1 MTPDEIT
8 MHLTPPPGV
17 RVRRYPPWQDQ
28 VYRVSLAVAAGAL
41 ALRGGALI
49 FQAETVAL
57 AGAVLLAASTL
68 VASYTFLV
76 WIDRYRH
83 MVMALAVVGTGLL
96 AMAMPWGVG
105 FLMAAGSV
113 MAAKETHCFRFPTGR
128 VIPWVAAAAAL
139 TGLVPGWGRI
149 NGVGLVVVAAL
160 WVPLLWARF
169 RMRLITV
176 TGG

>member
-1 MTPDEIT
+1 MTPEELT

-17 RVRRYPPWQDQ
+17 KVRRYPPWQDQ

-41 ALRGGALI
+41 ALRGGALV
-49 FQAETVAL
+49 FRAETVAV

-76 WIDRYRH
+76 WIDRYRQL
-83 MVMALAVVGTGLL
+83 VMALAVLGTVLL
-96 AMAMPWGVG
+96 VVAMPWGVG

-128 VIPWVAAAAAL
+128 IIPWVALAAAL
-139 TGLVPGWGRI
+139 TGLVPALGRV

-160 WVPLLWARF
+160 WVPLLWSRF
-169 RMRLITV
+169 HMRLITV
-176 TGG
+176 TGE